1 MMIQLHRYC
10 ALQVLIIIIAS
21 SATVPTAAW
30 ILPQGFFLHQ
40 PNSRSSTTTTA
51 TYYFPP
57 AASRNRQHRRGHIRT
72 RPTNTV
78 VMDTFPSIPLQRV
91 RQQHQSPLPLS
102 RAATSTA
109 MSAASIGEIDD
120 QKEDGDDHDRNI
132 VSTSAESDSNSN
144 SSNSRHP
151 QGSSDTATTTTSWK
165 KNVRTQSQQLR
176 EKIVSIYRTAN
187 RRAEDGLTFRQRL
200 TKMGLATML
209 SYGFVSNMSY
219 AVTVSCAWYI
229 YSCRT
234 NLSPIAPGQWKGFLA
249 VYAGFWV
256 FNNIVRPLRL
266 AISVGM
272 VAPQFDRLLNYIQNR
287 WNVSRTVAIAT
298 TVFMANVVCT
308 IAAMS
313 FGILM
318 ASLLSGVPIFP

>member
-1 MMIQLHRYC
+1 
-10 ALQVLIIIIAS
+10 
-21 SATVPTAAW
+21 
-30 ILPQGFFLHQ
+30 
-40 PNSRSSTTTTA
+40 
-51 TYYFPP
+51 
-57 AASRNRQHRRGHIRT
+57 
-72 RPTNTV
+72 
-78 VMDTFPSIPLQRV
+78 MDTFPSIPLLRV
-91 RQQHQSPLPLS
+91 QQQHQSPLPLLT
-102 RAATSTA
+102 AAASTTT
-109 MSAASIGEIDD
+109 AASIGEIDD
-120 QKEDGDDHDRNI
+120 QKADGDDHDRTI
-132 VSTSAESDSNSN
+132 VESTSAESDSSSNSN
-144 SSNSRHP
+144 SSSSRHP
-151 QGSSDTATTTTSWK
+151 QGSSDTATTTTTTAANAMVSWK
-165 KNVRTQSQQLR
+165 KNVMVQSQQLR
-176 EKIVSIYRTAN
+176 QKIVSIYRTAN
-187 RRAEDGLTFRQRL
+187 RRTEDGLTFRQRL

-272 VAPQFDRLLNYIQNR
+272 VAPQFDRILNYIQNR